1 MCDCY
6 PFYAWFGRHRFLG
19 QTLVRS
25 RQTGCPRTAVSIS
38 RVLFLWAVG
47 ICGDPAGALCQVSAQ
62 TTAVAE
68 AQDFVLTPLPQL
80 DTSNPAG
87 GQAAGEA
94 AQDGAVAMD
103 VAPTSVDS
111 NEVSSELGWH
121 SWSNRRFFRMR
132 VGSGQVVAELGA
144 SAGDPESPK
153 SVGAILDE
161 AIDETLTEAFQ
172 ATGPRDLFIEQ
183 QRPYTAYRTQQ
194 SGFHWLA
201 AANDDLGW
209 FSWQSE
215 PYTSRDTDVGLG
227 AAFNLHWLSGPVT
240 PDVSPRLYDAVISY
254 QVRGPFSSH
263 FSYDAAVSVGV
274 FSDFAGSARNGV
286 RFPAHAV
293 GMVHLDP
300 RVDLVFGI
308 DYLDRD
314 DIKLLPVLGVSIRE
328 FLSPNIRLDLVFP
341 RPRIDLA
348 LDAEHR
354 IYLAGSLGG
363 GTWDFRTATHTRELL
378 TYRDYRVVVG
388 FEFVGPLEHLSS
400 VELGY
405 AFSRQVSFAE
415 AATTESFPAAFVLQ
429 WVGHY

>member
-1 MCDCY
+1 MCRCY
-6 PFYAWFGRHRFLG
+6 QFLAWFGRHRSPG
-19 QTLVRS
+19 QTLPRS
-25 RQTGCPRTAVSIS
+25 RDLSFPRTVVSSS
-38 RVLFLWAVG
+38 RVVFLLAVG
-47 ICGDPAGALCQVSAQ
+47 VWVDPTGAPSRVAAQ
-62 TTAVAE
+62 TTAAAE
-68 AQDFVLTPLPQL
+68 QQAFGLTPLRQL
-80 DTSNPAG
+80 ETADPAG
-87 GQAAGEA
+87 GRTAGDA
-94 AQDGAVAMD
+94 AQDGAIATD
-103 VAPTSVDS
+103 VAP
-111 NEVSSELGWH
+111 E
-121 SWSNRRFFRMR
+121 R
-132 VGSGQVVAELGA
+132 VGSSEEGAEL
-144 SAGDPESPK
+144 SPPAGDPESPK
-153 SVGAILDE
+153 SVGAILGE

-172 ATGPRDLFIEQ
+172 AAATRDLFIEQ
-183 QRPYTAYRTQQ
+183 QRPYTAYRAQQ
-194 SGFHWLA
+194 SGFSWLA

-209 FSWQSE
+209 FSWQSD
-215 PYTSRDTDVGLG
+215 PYTSRDTESGLG

-254 QVRGPFSSH
+254 QLRGPFSSH
-263 FSYDAAVSVGV
+263 LSYDAAVSVGV

-300 RVDLVFGI
+300 RADLVFGV
-308 DYLDRD
+308 DYLDRA

-328 FLSPNIRLDLVFP
+328 FLSPNLRLDLVFP
-341 RPRIDLA
+341 RPRIDLT

-363 GTWDFRTATHTRELL
+363 GTWDFQTATRTRELL

-388 FEFVGPLEHLSS
+388 FEFMGPLAQLSS

-405 AFSRQVSFAE
+405 AFSRQVRFTE